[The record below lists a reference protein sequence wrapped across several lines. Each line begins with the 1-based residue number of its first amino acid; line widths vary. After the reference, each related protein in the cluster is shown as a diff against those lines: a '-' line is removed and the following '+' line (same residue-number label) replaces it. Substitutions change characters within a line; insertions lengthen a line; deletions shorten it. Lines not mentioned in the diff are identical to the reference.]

1 MVKFLVQEQ
10 DMDIELRTTG
20 DAAGGCTP
28 LVLAC
33 IENSHSVVSWLI
45 AAGANKEALVQ
56 DHGTV
61 LCFVCYVAAL
71 GRFEEDKPTTPAR
84 LATIKLLLEHG
95 AEATAMNSKGHTPLF
110 TCALT
115 NCVVRY

>member
-1 MVKFLVQEQ
+1 MVKLLVQEQ
-10 DMDIELRTTG
+10 DMDIESRTVG
-20 DAAGGCTP
+20 DDTTSGCTP

-33 IENSHSVVSWLI
+33 SKNRHSVVSWLM
-45 AAGANKEALVQ
+45 AAGANKEALVE

-61 LCFVCYVAAL
+61 LCFVCYVGGL
-71 GRFEEDKPTTPAR
+71 DHFVEDTPMLAR

-95 AEATAMNSKGHTPLF
+95 AEVNAMNSKGHTPLF

-115 NCVVRY
+115 NFVVRY